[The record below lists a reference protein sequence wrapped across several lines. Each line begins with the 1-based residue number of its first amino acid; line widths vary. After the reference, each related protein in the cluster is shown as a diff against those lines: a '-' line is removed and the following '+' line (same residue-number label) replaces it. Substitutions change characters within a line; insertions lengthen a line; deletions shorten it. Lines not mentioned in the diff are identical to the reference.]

1 MNKRQIH
8 IVTWIAV
15 VILLVVLIVS
25 VKSYDADMECKAVE
39 LNIDTNQQYCF
50 LTEEEL
56 IKEIDA
62 TGEVLQGQ
70 RIKDLELDLIESMLE
85 DNIYVRNADVF
96 ITVDGIVKINVQQ
109 RRPLVRISNAYDER
123 YFLDDFGRIMP
134 LNPEHAARTIIANG
148 YIPET
153 INDIRDID
161 ADMDNYSDSLKQYN
175 LHYKIFKLVQFIEK
189 DKFWNAQITQIYINK
204 NKEFELIPLVG
215 SHIIVLDDPLDNL
228 ELKFEN
234 LKLFY
239 DQGLN
244 KVGWNRYKSINI
256 SIENQVVCT
265 LRDSLL

>member
-1 MNKRQIH
+1 MIKNKTHTIM
-8 IVTWIAV
+8 WIAV
-15 VILLVVLIVS
+15 ITLLVVLFIS
-25 VKSYDADMECKAVE
+25 VKSYDAEMECKSIE

-56 IKEIDA
+56 RKEIDA
-62 TGEVLQGQ
+62 TGEVIEGQ
-70 RIKDLELDLIESMLE
+70 KVKDLELDMIEMMLE
-85 DNIYVRNADVF
+85 DNIYIRNADVF

-148 YIPET
+148 YITET
-153 INDIRDID
+153 INDIKLID
-161 ADMDNYSDSLKQYN
+161 ADMENYNDSLKQN
-175 LHYKIFKLVQFIEK
+175 NIHYKIFKLVQYIEG
-189 DKFWNAQITQIYINK
+189 DAFLNAQITQIYINEK
-204 NKEFELIPLVG
+204 GEFELIPLVG
-215 SHIIVLDDPLDNL
+215 DHVIILDNPLDNM

-239 DQGLN
+239 KQGLN
-244 KVGWNRYKSINI
+244 KVGWDRYKYINI